1 MAYVIIVTL
10 EEAWRGTAPERGGRA
25 FMARPPTCPERFVP
39 AYLPFA
45 FFPLSC
51 LGFLTFLPPL
61 SFLAIVH
68 LLALAPGLYHGRA
81 CLHHRYTR

>member
-1 MAYVIIVTL
+1 
-10 EEAWRGTAPERGGRA
+10 
-25 FMARPPTCPERFVP
+25 MARPVRLPERLAA

-51 LGFLTFLPPL
+51 LGFLTFFPPL

-68 LLALAPGLYHGRA
+68 LLCLAPGLYHGQRQI
-81 CLHHRYTR
+81 HRRYTR